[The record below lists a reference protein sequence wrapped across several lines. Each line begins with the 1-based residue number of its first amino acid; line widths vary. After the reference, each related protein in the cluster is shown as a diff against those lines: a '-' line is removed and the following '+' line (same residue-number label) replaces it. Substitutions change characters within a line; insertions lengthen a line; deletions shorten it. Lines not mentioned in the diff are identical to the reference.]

1 MKPIGLIG
9 GLTYV
14 SSLEYYRYLNEI
26 ANEKLGSSDT
36 VEIIMYSVNFGEIRK
51 LTEAGD
57 WKNISKIFCKTAQTI
72 EAAGAG
78 CILIG
83 ANTMHKVADD
93 VAASVNVP
101 VIHIAE
107 AVAKQILKNGLKKV
121 GLIGT
126 KYTMQLGFYA
136 DHLVKFGIETIIPGQ
151 EDIDYINYTIYN
163 EFSKNIF
170 TDEAKANYLR
180 IIAKLQED
188 GAEGIIGGCTEIP
201 ILIKEGDCD
210 IPIFDTAKIHSEAA
224 VEYVMELSAA
234 DKKSTPGKKRIV

>member
-14 SSLEYYRYLNEI
+14 STLEYYRYLNEL
-26 ANEKLGSSDT
+26 ANEKLGGSETID
-36 VEIIMYSVNFGEIRK
+36 IIIYSVNFGEIKK

-57 WKNISKIFCKTAQTI
+57 WKKISAIICKAAQTI
-72 EAAGAG
+72 EADGAA

-83 ANTMHKVADD
+83 ANTMHKIADE
-93 VAASVNVP
+93 VQAAIKIP

-107 AVAKQILKNGLKKV
+107 ATAKEILKAGLKKV
-121 GLIGT
+121 ALLGT

-136 DHLVKFGIETIIPGQ
+136 DHLVKFGIETIIPEQ
-151 EDIDYINYTIYN
+151 KDIDYINYTIYN

-170 TDEAKANYLR
+170 TTEAKASYLN
-180 IIAKLQED
+180 IISKMKIQ

-201 ILIKEGDCD
+201 ILLKPGDCD
-210 IPIFDTAKIHSEAA
+210 IPLFDTAKIHSAA
-224 VEYVMELSAA
+224 GVEHVLSL
-234 DKKSTPGKKRIV
+234 

>member
-14 SSLEYYRYLNEI
+14 STLEYYRYLNEL
-26 ANEKLGSSDT
+26 ANERLGGSES

-57 WKNISKIFCKTAQTI
+57 WKNILRIMGKVAQTI
-72 EAAGAG
+72 EAGGAA
-78 CILIG
+78 CLLIG
-83 ANTMHKVADD
+83 ANTMHKIADEIQ
-93 VAASVNVP
+93 AAIKIP

-107 AVAKQILKNGLKKV
+107 AVAKEILNKGLRKV

-126 KYTMQLGFYA
+126 RYTMQLGFYS
-136 DHLVKFGIETIIPGQ
+136 DHLAKHGIETIIPEQ
-151 EDIDYINYTIYN
+151 DDVEFINHTIYN

-170 TDEAKANYLR
+170 TVETKAAYLEIISKLKAN
-180 IIAKLQED
+180 

-201 ILIKEGDCD
+201 ILLKQHDCD
-210 IPIFDTAKIHSEAA
+210 IPLFDTAKIHSKGG
-224 VEYVMELSAA
+224 VDHVLSL
-234 DKKSTPGKKRIV
+234 